1 MFSRHVIAASVLLAW
16 SVAAPPSARAEEV
29 RSDGRA
35 VVVYGA
41 GGGFNSFAHLD
52 AAETTNFKTGF
63 NVGAGAGYQ
72 FNRYV
77 ALRGNFT
84 FARAEA
90 QSDLRSIS
98 IAGTKFNRLL
108 YDADVQLRVPVGGGV
123 APYVFAGGGAITVKH
138 DVTPEDPDFTKGAG
152 KFGVGVQYL
161 IPGSKVGI
169 HAEATTWVYKWDRY
183 GFDRT
188 QYDTTWSGGLS
199 YRFAF

>member
-1 MFSRHVIAASVLLAW
+1 MRWQLAASQRLDPGVRPLQRAGTRRGEGECGEKEASMFSRHVIAASVLLAW

-108 YDADVQLRVPVGGGV
+108 Y
-123 APYVFAGGGAITVKH
+123 
-138 DVTPEDPDFTKGAG
+138 
-152 KFGVGVQYL
+152 
-161 IPGSKVGI
+161 
-169 HAEATTWVYKWDRY
+169 
-183 GFDRT
+183 
-188 QYDTTWSGGLS
+188 
-199 YRFAF
+199 